1 LPAVHDNRPG
11 RDVLWSAMLG
21 QATLDVR
28 IDAAVANGFRG
39 LTVRLEDLAELEADG
54 RDSRD
59 VLGRARDGGIEQLVM
74 EALTSWYS
82 HAPAPAW
89 FTSAAFTLDD
99 HVRAA
104 ESIGA
109 RHANVVA
116 PFPTDESTDSLT
128 ERFAAICDRFADVDV
143 AVHLEFAPLP
153 PIGSLAT
160 AWEIVRNAGRANGGI
175 LFDTWHFFRGQPDL
189 ELLAT
194 IPGDRIFS
202 VQFSDGAAE
211 LRESLVKDTYR
222 HRMIPGEGVFDL
234 GGVID
239 TLRATGGLRMVG
251 PEVLSVELD
260 ELTPAEAVSRTADA
274 LDAILARS
282 ADQRR

>member
-1 LPAVHDNRPG
+1 VDANRPG

-21 QATLDVR
+21 AAALDVR
-28 IDAAVANGFRG
+28 IDAATANGFRG
-39 LTVRLEDLAELEADG
+39 LTVRPEDLAALAAEG
-54 RDSRD
+54 RDARE
-59 VLGRARDGGIEQLVM
+59 VFGRARDNGIEQLAL
-74 EALTSWYS
+74 EALTSWYA
-82 HAPAPAW
+82 HPPAPAW

-104 ESIGA
+104 ETTGA

-116 PFPTDESTDSLT
+116 PFPTEESTDSLT
-128 ERFAAICDRFADVDV
+128 ERFAAICDRFAEVGV
-143 AVHLEFAPLP
+143 AVHLEFIPLP

-160 AWEIVRNAGRANGGI
+160 AWEIVRGAGRPNGGI

-189 ELLAT
+189 ELLST

-211 LRESLVKDTYR
+211 IRESLVKDTYR
-222 HRMIPGEGVFDL
+222 HRMVPGGGVFDL
-234 GGVID
+234 ARVID

-260 ELTPAEAVSRTADA
+260 RLTPAEAVGRAADA
-274 LDAILARS
+274 LDVLLSRP